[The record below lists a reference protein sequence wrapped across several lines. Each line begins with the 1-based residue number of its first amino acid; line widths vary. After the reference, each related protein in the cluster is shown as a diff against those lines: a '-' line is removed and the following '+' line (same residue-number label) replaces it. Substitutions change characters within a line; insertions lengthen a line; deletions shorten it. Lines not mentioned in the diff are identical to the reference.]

1 MSEKK
6 EEQGLRIHVNA
17 FVSHSMH
24 QGCLLPTLSLD
35 PELTY
40 QSWGGAY
47 TLGVSIA
54 GLLNIFF
61 LSLSG

>member
-6 EEQGLRIHVNA
+6 EEQGLRIHVNT

-40 QSWGGAY
+40 QSWGGGH
-47 TLGVSIA
+47 TL
-54 GLLNIFF
+54 
-61 LSLSG
+61 